1 MCRASHCV
9 HPGGM
14 MSEENVLVGEKGQ
27 PDKQTRRPPRNGRPN
42 SAAAALK
49 AKNVP
54 THTYSAKRKK
64 GLSPVYIVGNAVAL
78 VVIVMLVLFAWAK
91 EGSPPPT
98 PVVSEPT
105 PVVEEA
111 TVPVTSDDAGP
122 EVNMI
127 DPSMPQGVVTVPKIG
142 LRHDHSF
149 NAKIMK
155 VNVHRGDRL
164 GIIKRYAPS
173 AGPGWLL
180 VRTAP
185 GSVGWIVASVVRE
198 SQVRG

>member
-1 MCRASHCV
+1 
-9 HPGGM
+9 
-14 MSEENVLVGEKGQ
+14 MSEEKALVGERTAKSERRQ
-27 PDKQTRRPPRNGRPN
+27 PKN
-42 SAAAALK
+42 SRVSPGVNALR
-49 AKNVP
+49 AKKVASYP
-54 THTYSAKRKK
+54 YSAKRKK
-64 GLSPVYIVGNAVAL
+64 GLSPIYIVGNAVAL

-91 EGSPPPT
+91 EGSTPPP

-111 TVPVTSDDAGP
+111 TVPVSAIDSGP

-127 DPSMPQGVVTVPKIG
+127 DPSMPQGLVTVPRIG

-155 VNVHRGDRL
+155 VNVRRGDRV
-164 GIIKRYAPS
+164 GIIKRYSPS

-185 GSVGWIVASVVRE
+185 GSVGWIVASVVKETRN
-198 SQVRG
+198 RG